1 MNYLLD
7 TNIISEFA
15 SSAPNSDMMT
25 WLQEHQQDNLFL
37 SVITIG
43 EIQQGIERLP
53 ISKKRTRLTNWLHNT
68 LLVIYAD
75 FILPLDTPTMLQWGA
90 MTAQLI
96 KKGRKMPVMDA
107 LIAATTV
114 THDLTLVTRNIS
126 DYQYTNIPLIN
137 PWQSTL

>member
-107 LIAATTV
+107 LIAATAV